1 MDLVVQEHLV
11 ASAGLVE
18 ERLAEGHQVAF
29 VVEELLVA
37 FAADLEVSAV
47 GEHLV
52 ALDPAVVVVV
62 DPVVVLQVGVAL
74 AEVVVAYLVEV
85 LPASSGPVEELLVSP
100 DLAEVLLVL
109 VDPVVVALV
118 AVLVEVRLVSS
129 VEVHL
134 AFGVDLVGER
144 LV

>member
-37 FAADLEVSAV
+37 FVADLEVSAV

-74 AEVVVAYLVEV
+74 AEVVAAYLVEE
-85 LPASSGPVEELLVSP
+85 LLASSGPVAELLVP
-100 DLAEVLLVL
+100 A
-109 VDPVVVALV
+109 
-118 AVLVEVRLVSS
+118 
-129 VEVHL
+129 
-134 AFGVDLVGER
+134 AFGNATEPLQVFLPTAGAP
-144 LV
+144 

>member
-47 GEHLV
+47 GEHLD

-62 DPVVVLQVGVAL
+62 DPVVVLQVGVGL
-74 AEVVVAYLVEV
+74 AEVVAAYLVEE

-100 DLAEVLLVL
+100 DLAGVPLV
-109 VDPVVVALV
+109 
-118 AVLVEVRLVSS
+118 
-129 VEVHL
+129 
-134 AFGVDLVGER
+134 
-144 LV
+144 

>member
-29 VVEELLVA
+29 VVEVLLVA
-37 FAADLEVSAV
+37 SAADLEVSAV
-47 GEHLV
+47 GEHLD

-74 AEVVVAYLVEV
+74 AEVVAAYLVEV
-85 LPASSGPVEELLVSP
+85 LPASFGLVEVLLVSP
-100 DLAEVLLVL
+100 DLAEVPLV
-109 VDPVVVALV
+109 
-118 AVLVEVRLVSS
+118 
-129 VEVHL
+129 
-134 AFGVDLVGER
+134 
-144 LV
+144 